1 MGFRNATTHLAMA
14 HDEQRTSRSHRPSG
28 RRGLWLATRGQRVRY
43 ASAILAI
50 GISNACILAAP
61 IVAGYALDMAVERDL
76 AAVAA
81 LLAHAAEWLAGPP
94 AAAEQVA
101 ADAPNNAAF
110 TGYLVASGIA
120 GMLLVALGAIFMYLR
135 GRWTAIASEA
145 IARQLRD
152 ELYRRLHYLPASFFD
167 EQDTGDLVQRC
178 SSDVETMRLFL
189 ASHVVELGRSVL
201 MVVVMLPILFW
212 RDARLAALAI
222 CLLPFL
228 AIGAFLFFSRVKRQ
242 FQIADE
248 AEGAMT
254 AVLQENLAGI
264 RVVRAF
270 ARQAHEMQRFAE
282 KNRAYRDNLYRVNT
296 LEAVYWGISDLLCM
310 TQIGTVLIAG
320 GLFLAAGSIS
330 VGELFIFLSL
340 VTMVVWPVRRLGEV
354 LTDSSKAV
362 VALGRINHILQ
373 AEEEPSAARRGAAA
387 GDVSTRTVGDIV
399 FESVRAGYKPDRAA
413 VVDFSAHIPAGQTV
427 GIVGPPGS
435 GKTTLIRL
443 LLRLYPF
450 HAGRILVDGLD
461 VRSVDPHWLR
471 HRIGVVL
478 QDPFLYSRSIAANL
492 RVARPDAEDDR
503 LEAAAQEAAIH
514 DAIVDFPAGYHEQV
528 GERGITLSG
537 GQRQRLALARA
548 LLKEPAILVLDDS
561 LSAVDTNTE
570 RRILDA
576 LEQRRG
582 KHTTIVIAHRL
593 SSIRHADRILVMQG
607 GRLVQDG
614 SHAALAGSNGPYRRL
629 CDIQG
634 MLDASISR
642 DAEAAGGGATANPM
656 ASEGDGSSGRSE

>member
-1 MGFRNATTHLAMA
+1 ME
-14 HDEQRTSRSHRPSG
+14 HDKQSTRTSNK
-28 RRGLWLATRGQRVRY
+28 RGNLWLVTRGQRLRY
-43 ASAILAI
+43 LSAILAI
-50 GISNACILAAP
+50 GVSNACMLSAP
-61 IVAGYALDMAVERDL
+61 LVAGYALDVVVDKDL
-76 AAVAA
+76 SQGAPA
-81 LLAHAAEWLAGPP
+81 LVQAAEWFAWLGP
-94 AAAEQVA
+94 AERA
-101 ADAPNNAAF
+101 EADGENAALF
-110 TGYLVASGIA
+110 FPYLLASGVA
-120 GMLLVALGAIFMYLR
+120 GVLLVSVGAFFMYLR

-152 ELYRRLHYLPASFFD
+152 ELYRRLHHLPASFFD
-167 EQDTGDLVQRC
+167 EEDTGDLVQRC

-189 ASHVVELGRSVL
+189 ASHVVEIGRSLL
-201 MVVVMLPILFW
+201 MVAAMLPIIFW
-212 RDARLAALAI
+212 RDARLASIAV
-222 CLLPFL
+222 CLMPFL
-228 AIGAFLFFSRVKRQ
+228 AIGAFVFFSRVKRQ

-270 ARQAHEMQRFAE
+270 ARQAHEIERFGE
-282 KNRAYRDNLYRVNT
+282 KNAAYRNNLYRVNT
-296 LEAVYWGISDLLCM
+296 LEAVYWGISNLLSM
-310 TQIGTVLIAG
+310 IQIGTVLIAG

-373 AEEEPSAARRGAAA
+373 AEEEPSGQFGQGAAGPSA
-387 GDVSTRTVGDIV
+387 RTVGDIV

-450 HAGRILVDGLD
+450 HAGRILIDGLD
-461 VRSVDPHWLR
+461 VRGVDPHWLR
-471 HRIGVVL
+471 HQVGVVL

-492 RVARPDAEDDR
+492 RVARPDAQDDH
-503 LEAAAQEAAIH
+503 LKEVAEEAAIH
-514 DAIVDFPAGYHEQV
+514 DAILDFPAGYDAQV

-548 LLKEPAILVLDDS
+548 LLKEPPVLVLDDS
-561 LSAVDTNTE
+561 LSAVDTGTE

-576 LEQRRG
+576 LERRRG

-593 SSIRHADRILVMQG
+593 SSIQHADRILVMER

-614 SHAALAGSNGPYRRL
+614 SHDELAGSDGPYRRL
-629 CDIQG
+629 CEIQG
-634 MLDASISR
+634 MLDASIRR
-642 DAEAAGGGATANPM
+642 DVEAADGVPTNPI
-656 ASEGDGSSGRSE
+656 ASEGGSARGGSG